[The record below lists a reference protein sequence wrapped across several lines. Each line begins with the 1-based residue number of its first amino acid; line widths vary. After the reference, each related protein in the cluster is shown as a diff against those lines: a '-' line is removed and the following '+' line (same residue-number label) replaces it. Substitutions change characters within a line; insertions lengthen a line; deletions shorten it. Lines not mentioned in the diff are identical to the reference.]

1 MKSTVASPRRFVV
14 WQPTE
19 LTCER
24 CRSNTS
30 TVASMSPPAS
40 SATSRSRGFAL
51 ESAYQTEP
59 FGLRDPQ
66 DDGGSSAS
74 TVDSTVV
81 PLIVAGSAPT
91 AAGALRAS
99 FGGGAALA
107 AEVCTSRAVRSTART
122 ARLRR
127 CVARVGGMQTERL
140 ARAKVAL
147 RIAQRKV
154 SLTASALRP
163 SVSCSRPAVSRG
175 S

>member
-1 MKSTVASPRRFVV
+1 M
-14 WQPTE
+14 
-19 LTCER
+19 
-24 CRSNTS
+24 
-30 TVASMSPPAS
+30 
-40 SATSRSRGFAL
+40 

-59 FGLRDPQ
+59 FGLTGPQ
-66 DDGGSSAS
+66 DDGGSSLS

-107 AEVCTSRAVRSTART
+107 AEVCTSRAARSTART

-147 RIAQRKV
+147 RIAQRNV